1 MKEVIRKKMETI
13 VQYMEYGLSFP
24 KLKEIAPSKTTRN
37 AIFAYFDQLDIKYKK
52 IEFSKKRNDFKF
64 KLISDYRDSII
75 KIEDHD
81 DSVLKDKF
89 NYVPLLETLKV
100 SELTPSQICETL
112 NCKDYVYKNVITYL
126 TKLYPIY
133 ETDDGRIGYLTI

>member
-1 MKEVIRKKMETI
+1 MKEVIRKKMETL
-13 VQYMEYGLSFP
+13 VQYMEVGLSFP
-24 KLKEIAPSKTTRN
+24 KLREIAPSKTTRN

-89 NYVPLLETLKV
+89 NYIPLLDKMKV
-100 SELTPSQICETL
+100 DELTKKQVCEIL
-112 NCKDYVYKNVITYL
+112 KCKDYDYKNIIVYL

-133 ETDDGRIGYLTI
+133 ETDDEKIGYLQ